1 MAMFK
6 RVFLFVTVNILVVLT
21 ISITLN
27 LLGIRPYLSSRGIDY
42 QSLLVFCAV
51 WGFMG
56 AFISLALSRV
66 MAKFAMGVQVIDPTS
81 AKGEERDLVNV
92 VYRLA
97 EKAGLPKMPE
107 VGIYQSPEVNA
118 FATGPSRSRALVAVS
133 TGLLQRMDAPA
144 VEGVLGHEIA
154 HVANGDMVTMTL
166 LQGVINTF
174 VMFFSRIAAWALSN
188 AMAGERDRDRSP
200 SPWVYYMTQF
210 AFEIVFSLL
219 GAMVVAAFSRRREF
233 RADRGGAQF
242 AGKDRMIHALQS
254 LKGTIEKVDESHP
267 ALAAFK
273 ISGRP
278 RGLLAL
284 LATHPNLDAR
294 IERLRSGL

>member
-1 MAMFK
+1 
-6 RVFLFVTVNILVVLT
+6 
-21 ISITLN
+21 TLN
-27 LLGIRPYLSSRGIDY
+27 LLGVRPYLDARGIDY

-51 WGFMG
+51 WGFAG

-66 MAKFAMGVQVIDPTS
+66 MAKFAMGVQVIDPQ
-81 AKGEERDLVNV
+81 AARGEEKELVTM

-97 EKAGLPKMPE
+97 QKAGLTKMPE

-118 FATGPSRSRALVAVS
+118 FATGPSKSRSLVAVS
-133 TGLLQRMDAPA
+133 TGLLQRMDSQA

-174 VMFFSRIAAWALSN
+174 VMFFSRIAAWAISN
-188 AMAGERDRDRSP
+188 AMAGDRDRDRSP
-200 SPWVYYMTQF
+200 SPWVYYGTQF
-210 AFEIVFSLL
+210 AFEILFSLL
-219 GAMVVAAFSRRREF
+219 GAMVVAAFSRMREF
-233 RADRGGAQF
+233 RADRGGALF
-242 AGKDRMIHALQS
+242 AGRDKMIHALQS
-254 LKGTIEKVDESHP
+254 LKGTLEQVDESHP
-267 ALAAFK
+267 AMASFK

-284 LATHPNLDAR
+284 LATHPNLETR
-294 IERLRSGL
+294 IERLRSGT

>member
-6 RVFLFVTVNILVVLT
+6 RVFLFLAVNTLVVVT
-21 ISITLN
+21 ISIALN
-27 LLGIRPYLSSRGIDY
+27 LLGIRPYLSARGIDY

-51 WGFMG
+51 WGFLG
-56 AFISLALSRV
+56 AFISLALSRI
-66 MAKFAMGVQVIDPTS
+66 MAKFSMGVQTIDPS
-81 AKGEERDLVNV
+81 SCRGEEKELVTM

-118 FATGPSRSRALVAVS
+118 FATGPTRSRALVAVS
-133 TGLLQRMDAPA
+133 SGLLQRMDSQA

-174 VMFFSRIAAWALSN
+174 VMFFSRIAAWAISN
-188 AMAGERDRDRSP
+188 AIAGDRDRDRSP
-200 SPWVYYMTQF
+200 SPWIFYGTQIV
-210 AFEIVFSLL
+210 FEIAFSLL

-233 RADRGGAQF
+233 RADKGGATF
-242 AGKDRMIHALQS
+242 AGKEKMIHALQS
-254 LKGTIEKVDESHP
+254 LKGSVEKVDESHP
-267 ALAAFK
+267 AIAAFK

-284 LATHPNLDAR
+284 LATHPNLDTR
-294 IERLRSGL
+294 IERLRGGV

>member
-1 MAMFK
+1 MALFK
-6 RVFLFVTVNILVVLT
+6 RVSLFLVVNLLVVVT

-27 LLGIRPYLSSRGIDY
+27 LLGIRPYLSARGIDY

-66 MAKFAMGVQVIDPTS
+66 MAKFSMGVQVIDP
-81 AKGEERDLVNV
+81 AAAGGEEKELLTMVH
-92 VYRLA
+92 RLA
-97 EKAGLPKMPE
+97 EKAGLPAMPE

-118 FATGPSRSRALVAVS
+118 FATGPTRSRALVAVS
-133 TGLLQRMDAPA
+133 TGLLQRMDNQA

-174 VMFFSRIAAWALSN
+174 VMFFSRVAAWALSN
-188 AMAGERDRDRSP
+188 AMAGDRDRDRSP
-200 SPWVYYMTQF
+200 SPWVYYGTQIL
-210 AFEIVFSLL
+210 FEIVFSLL
-219 GAMVVAAFSRRREF
+219 GAMVVAAFSRKREF
-233 RADRGGAQF
+233 RADRGGATY
-242 AGKDRMIHALQS
+242 ASKEKMIHALQS
-254 LKGTIEKVDESHP
+254 LKGTVEKVDDAHP

-284 LATHPNLDAR
+284 LATHPNLDTR
-294 IERLRSGL
+294 IERLRSSL

>member
-6 RVFLFVTVNILVVLT
+6 RVFLFLSVNILIVLT
-21 ISITLN
+21 ISFILN
-27 LLGIRPYLSSRGIDY
+27 LLGIRPYLDARGINY
-42 QSLLVFCAV
+42 QSLLIFCAV

-66 MAKFAMGVQVIDPTS
+66 MAKFAMGVQIINPNEARGS
-81 AKGEERDLVNV
+81 EKELLSM
-92 VYRLA
+92 VYKLA
-97 EKAGLPKMPE
+97 QKAGLTTMPE

-118 FATGPSRSRALVAVS
+118 FATGPTRSRALVAVS
-133 TGLLQRMDAPA
+133 TGLLQRMDAEA

-174 VMFFSRIAAWALSN
+174 VMFFARIAAWALSN
-188 AMAGERDRDRSP
+188 AMAGDRDRGRGP
-200 SPWVYYMTQF
+200 SPMLYFGIQML
-210 AFEIVFSLL
+210 FEIVFSLL
-219 GAMVVAAFSRRREF
+219 GAMVVAAFSRYREF
-233 RADRGGAQF
+233 RADKGGALF
-242 AGKDRMIHALQS
+242 AGREKMIHALQS
-254 LKGTIEKVDESHP
+254 LKGSVEKVDEAHP

-278 RGLLAL
+278 KGLLAL
-284 LATHPNLDAR
+284 LATHPDLDSR